1 MKTNL
6 VFPRFVGIISILI
19 FCLCSCTSESN
30 DGSYIEDG
38 VLRVP
43 IEVKQAENIGSLMIQ
58 LSYDPDVMSALEVK
72 SSQLT
77 TNSMIEYNTEIPG
90 LVLVGIVDA
99 EGINGDG
106 AIAEISFDII
116 QNTETTL
123 ILIDQLEAYDV
134 ETLIDVQFI
143 TNHGIYSFEDD
154 TLVIPTLEALH

>member
-1 MKTNL
+1 MKANL
-6 VFPRFVGIISILI
+6 VFPRLVGIISILI

-30 DGSYIEDG
+30 HGSYIEDG

-58 LSYDPDVMSALEVK
+58 LSYDPDVMNAIEVK

-77 TNSMIEYNTEIPG
+77 SDSMLEYNTEVPG

-106 AIAEISFDII
+106 AIAEITFDIV
-116 QNTETTL
+116 QNAETTL
-123 ILIDQLEAYDV
+123 ILFDQLEAYDV
-134 ETLIDVQFI
+134 ETLIDVQFV
-143 TNHGIYSFEDD
+143 TNHGLYSFKDD
-154 TLVIPTLEALH
+154 TLVIPMIEALR

>member
-6 VFPRFVGIISILI
+6 VFLRLVGIISILI
-19 FCLCSCTSESN
+19 FCLCSCTSKSN
-30 DGSYIEDG
+30 DGSHIEDG

-58 LSYDPDVMSALEVK
+58 LSYDPATMSALEVK

-77 TNSMIEYNTEIPG
+77 TNSMIEYNTKVPG
-90 LVLVGIVDA
+90 LVLVGIVDT

-106 AIAEISFDII
+106 AIAEISFDIV
-116 QNTETTL
+116 QNAETTL

-134 ETLIDVQFI
+134 ETLIDVQFV
-143 TNHGIYSFEDD
+143 TNHGLYSFEDD
-154 TLVIPTLEALH
+154 TLVIPMIEALR

>member
-1 MKTNL
+1 MKYSL
-6 VFPRFVGIISILI
+6 VFIKIVGIISLLI

-38 VLRVP
+38 VLKVP

-58 LSYDPDVMSALEVK
+58 LSYDSDVMSALEVK

-77 TNSMIEYNTEIPG
+77 TNSMIEYNTKVPG
-90 LVLVGIVDA
+90 LVLIGIVDT
-99 EGINGDG
+99 EGVNGDG

-116 QNTETTL
+116 QNTGTTL

-134 ETLIDVQFI
+134 ETLIDVQFV
-143 TNHGIYSFEDD
+143 TNHGLYSFEDD
-154 TLVIPTLEALH
+154 TLVIPTIEALR